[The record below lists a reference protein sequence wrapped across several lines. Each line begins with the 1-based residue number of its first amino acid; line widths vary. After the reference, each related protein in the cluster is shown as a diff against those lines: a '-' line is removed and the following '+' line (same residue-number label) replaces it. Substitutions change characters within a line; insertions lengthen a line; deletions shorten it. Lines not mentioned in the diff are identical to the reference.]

1 MYLDNPS
8 QTIIASDAGV
18 TRSEALT
25 GSGGVFYVKQAKAIT
40 ITEGLGTSEYI
51 EFRAPGEGS
60 FMYSESAGLD
70 LSLARTLFKCQLPAL
85 DYSGDIWPKLTAVPA
100 THHGRGGAFYVKNAN
115 TISSDT
121 NIFEKCYLSPR
132 GGVFSIFTSAS
143 MTDTNS

>member
-1 MYLDNPS
+1 M
-8 QTIIASDAGV
+8 

-25 GSGGVFYVKQAKAIT
+25 GSGGVFCVKQAKAIT

-51 EFRAPGEGS
+51 QFRAPGEGS
-60 FMYSESAGLD
+60 FMYSEAVGLD
-70 LSLARTLFKCQLPAL
+70 LHLARTLFKCQLPAL

-100 THHGRGGAFYVKNAN
+100 THHGRGGAFYVKDANAV
-115 TISSDT
+115 SSDT

-132 GGVFSIFTSAS
+132 GGVFSIFSTAS